1 MKRLL
6 LASTALITTAVVA
19 SADVILDPEKIP
31 ETTFLKLSGDGRF
44 GIGYLEDR
52 NRTLGWT
59 VPGPDNVFGTP
70 DDIIT
75 TNSVESDDTILISR
89 FRLNIDVSAETDG
102 GAKFT
107 SRVRIQAEENAATG
121 EANVAEAN
129 GANFSV
135 TYGGLHVAAG
145 NVGGAIDSLPNYYG
159 HEVGLEAFAGHY
171 SAVDYSILGYSSG
184 GTGAN
189 AVIFKYEVGNVAVLA
204 SYDQQTRV
212 TRVVS
217 PGRNADGSIIG
228 NVSKTDGD
236 RWDIGVSYTFGNIT
250 AGVGHGQTDL
260 GTSGDD
266 PSLTVLTLGGTFGD
280 LKAALFV
287 ADDKTENAATDGSAY
302 GVSAAYTVGAATLQI
317 AYGDGGADDDTQWI
331 GVGAHYDLGGGA
343 SLRGGIGRS
352 DQDSREDRMRADF
365 GAHFAF

>member
-1 MKRLL
+1 MKKLL
-6 LASTALITTAVVA
+6 LASTALIATTSVA
-19 SADVILDPEKIP
+19 AAEIK
-31 ETTFLKLSGDGRF
+31 FGGDGRF

-52 NRTLGWT
+52 SRTIPFQACGVDRVCNT
-59 VPGPDNVFGTP
+59 E
-70 DDIIT
+70 DDVNT
-75 TNSVESDDTILISR
+75 TTSVESDDTILISR
-89 FRLNIDVSAETDG
+89 FRLNIDASAETDG

-107 SRVRIQAEENAATG
+107 ARVRLQAEENADTG

-145 NVGGAIDSLPNYYG
+145 NIGGAIDSLPNYYG

-189 AVIFKYEVGNVAVLA
+189 AVLFKYEVGNVAVIA
-204 SYDQQTRV
+204 SYDQQTEV
-212 TRVVS
+212 TLRAS
-217 PGRNADGSIIG
+217 PGRDAKGGIIG

-236 RWDIGVSYTFGNIT
+236 RWDIGVSYTFGNIK
-250 AGVGHGQTDL
+250 AAVGHGQTDL
-260 GTSGDD
+260 GSSGDD
-266 PSLTVLTLGGTFGD
+266 PSLTVLTLGGEFGA

-287 ADDKTENAATDGSAY
+287 ADDKTETAATDGSAY
-302 GVSAAYTVGAATLQI
+302 GVSAAYTVGAATLLI

-331 GVGAHYDLGGGA
+331 GVGAQYDLGGGA
-343 SLRGGIGRS
+343 SLRGGIGRR
-352 DQDSREDRMRADF
+352 DQDSGEDKMQADF
-365 GAHFAF
+365 GAHFNF